1 MRPNLPPEPWQR
13 FLSELDERL
22 TEPVQLNCIGG
33 FVVSLLYGMPRPTAD
48 VDFLT
53 VVPHTEMRHLL
64 ELAGHGSALHKRF
77 GLYLQHG
84 RVANLPEAY
93 EARLIPM
100 FPGAY
105 RNLRLLGAEAYDL
118 ALSKLERNLGRD
130 REDIKHLGRT
140 VPLYADVLEQRYKQE
155 LRPYLV
161 NTERHDLT
169 IRLWIETLSER
180 SQR

>member
-1 MRPNLPPEPWQR
+1 M
-13 FLSELDERL
+13 
-22 TEPVQLNCIGG
+22 
-33 FVVSLLYGMPRPTAD
+33 VSLLYSMPRPTAD

-53 VVPHTEMRHLL
+53 VVPYTEMRHLL
-64 ELAGHGSALHKRF
+64 ELAGQGSALHKRF
-77 GLYLQHG
+77 GLYLQHVG
-84 RVANLPEAY
+84 VASLPEEY

-140 VPLYADVLEQRYKQE
+140 VPLDADVLEQRYTQE
-155 LRPYLV
+155 LRPYLMSI
-161 NTERHDLT
+161 EHHDLT
-169 IRLWIETLSER
+169 LGLWIEMLREQSER
-180 SQR
+180 

>member
-1 MRPNLPPEPWQR
+1 MRHNLPPAPWQG
-13 FLSELDERL
+13 FLSEIDERL
-22 TEPVQLNCIGG
+22 TEPVELHCIGG

-53 VVPHTEMRHLL
+53 VVPHTEMRHLI
-64 ELAGHGSALHKRF
+64 ELAGHGSALHKKS
-77 GLYLQHG
+77 GLYLQHVG
-84 RVANLPEAY
+84 VASLPEAY
-93 EARLIPM
+93 ESRLIPM

-105 RNLRLLGAEAYDL
+105 RNLRLLGAEAHDL
-118 ALSKLERNLGRD
+118 ALSKVERNLGRD

-140 VPLYADVLEQRYKQE
+140 VPLDADVLEQRYKQE

-161 NTERHDLT
+161 NIERHDLT
-169 IRLWIETLSER
+169 IGLWIEMLSEQ

>member
-13 FLSELDERL
+13 FLSELDESL
-22 TEPVQLNCIGG
+22 TKPVQLNCIGG

-64 ELAGHGSALHKRF
+64 ELAGRGSALLKRF
-77 GLYLQHG
+77 GLYLQHVG
-84 RVANLPEAY
+84 VANLPEAY

-140 VPLYADVLEQRYKQE
+140 VPLDADVLEQRYKQE
-155 LRPYLV
+155 LR
-161 NTERHDLT
+161 R
-169 IRLWIETLSER
+169 
-180 SQR
+180 Q

>member
-1 MRPNLPPEPWQR
+1 MRHNLPPEPWQK
-13 FLSELDERL
+13 FPSELDDRL
-22 TEPVQLNCIGG
+22 TAPVELHCIGG

-53 VVPHTEMRHLL
+53 VVLHTELGHLL
-64 ELAGHGSALHKRF
+64 ELAGHGSALDKRF
-77 GLYLQHG
+77 GLYLQHVG
-84 RVANLPEAY
+84 VASLPKAY

-105 RNLRLLGAEAYDL
+105 RNLRLWGAEAYDL

-130 REDIKHLGRT
+130 REDIRHLGRT
-140 VPLYADVLEQRYKQE
+140 VPLDAGMLEQRYKQE

-161 NTERHDLT
+161 NIERHDLT
-169 IRLWIETLSER
+169 IRLWIEMLSEE